1 MKKRKGTFHMS
12 IKFPSDEWIKE
23 LSNRLNTSET
33 YALAAAT
40 WEGDNIFVVTPDADY
55 ASTMYLYI
63 NLQHGKAS
71 DARQLNSLDEQK
83 ALFTT
88 SAPFNTWRRVLEG
101 RLDPIQGMFS
111 GKLKLVG
118 SMSQIQRTPRA
129 TYEMVKVAA
138 QIDTDFG
145 S

>member
-1 MKKRKGTFHMS
+1 MA
-12 IKFPSDEWIKE
+12 IKFPSDAWIKE
-23 LSNRLNTSET
+23 LMARLNASEA
-33 YALAAAT
+33 YARAAAT
-40 WEGDNIFVVTPDADY
+40 WEGDNIFIVLPDADY
-55 ASTMYLYI
+55 PDTMYLYI

-71 DARQLNSLDEQK
+71 DARQLNMLEEQK

-88 SAPFNTWRRVLEG
+88 SAPFGTWRKVLEG

-118 SMSQIQRTPRA
+118 SMAQVQRTPKA

-138 QIDTDFG
+138 QIETNFG

>member
-1 MKKRKGTFHMS
+1 MA

-23 LSNRLNTSET
+23 LCVRLNASES
-33 YALAAAT
+33 YAQYAAT
-40 WEGDNIFVVTPDADY
+40 WEGDCIFVVLPDADY
-55 ASTMYLYI
+55 ADTTYSYI

-71 DARQLNSLDEQK
+71 DAQMLGSPDEKK
-83 ALFTT
+83 ALFTI
-88 SAPFNTWRRVLEG
+88 SGPFNTWRRVLEG

-118 SMSQIQRTPRA
+118 SMAQIQRTPKA
-129 TYEMVKVAA
+129 TNELVKIAG

>member
-1 MKKRKGTFHMS
+1 MIDMT

-23 LSNRLNTSET
+23 LSARLNASET
-33 YALAAAT
+33 YAQAAAT
-40 WEGDNIFVVTPDADY
+40 WEGDNIFVILPDVDY
-55 ASTMYLYI
+55 ADTTYFYI

-71 DARQLNSLDEQK
+71 DARQLGSLDEQK
-83 ALFTT
+83 ALFST
-88 SAPFNTWRRVLEG
+88 SAPFNTWRKVLEG
-101 RLDPIQGMFS
+101 RLDPIQGIFS

-118 SMSQIQRTPRA
+118 SMAQIQRNPKA
-129 TYEMVKVAA
+129 TYELVKVAA

>member
-1 MKKRKGTFHMS
+1 MT

-23 LSNRLNTSET
+23 LSTRLNTSEA

-40 WEGDNIFVVTPDADY
+40 WEGDNIFVVMPDADY
-55 ASTMYLYI
+55 PDTTYLYI

-71 DARQLNSLDEQK
+71 DARQLANLDEQK

-118 SMSQIQRTPRA
+118 SMAQVKRTPKA

-138 QIDTDFG
+138 QIETDFG

>member
-1 MKKRKGTFHMS
+1 MS
-12 IKFPSDEWIKE
+12 IKFPSDEWMKE
-23 LSNRLNTSET
+23 LCTRLNASEE
-33 YALAAAT
+33 YAQAAAN
-40 WEGDNIFVVTPDADY
+40 WEGDNIFVILPDADFTDT
-55 ASTMYLYI
+55 AYLYI

-71 DARQLNSLDEQK
+71 DARLLHNLDEQN

-88 SAPFNTWRRVLEG
+88 SAPFSTWRRVLEG
-101 RLDPIQGMFS
+101 RLDPLQGLFS

-118 SMSQIQRTPRA
+118 SMAQVQRNPKA
-129 TYEMVKVAA
+129 TYVLTKIAA

>member
-1 MKKRKGTFHMS
+1 MA

-23 LSNRLNTSET
+23 LCARLNASES

-40 WEGDNIFVVTPDADY
+40 WEGDNTFIILPDADY
-55 ASTMYLYI
+55 AGTAYLYI
-63 NLQHGKAS
+63 DLQHGKAS
-71 DARQLNSLDEQK
+71 DARALKSLDEQK

-88 SAPFNTWRRVLEG
+88 SAPFNTWRKVLEG

-118 SMSQIQRTPRA
+118 SMAQVQRTPKA

-138 QIDTDFG
+138 TIETDFG
-145 S
+145 C

>member
-1 MKKRKGTFHMS
+1 MA
-12 IKFPSDEWIKE
+12 IIFPSDMWIKE
-23 LSNRLNTSET
+23 LCTRLNASET
-33 YALAAAT
+33 YAQAAAT
-40 WEGDNIFVVTPDADY
+40 WEGDNIFIILPDADY
-55 ASTMYLYI
+55 ADTTYLYI

-71 DARQLNSLDEQK
+71 DARQLNSPDEQK

-101 RLDPIQGMFS
+101 RLDPLQGMFS

-118 SMSQIQRTPRA
+118 SMAQVQRTPKA
-129 TYEMVKVAA
+129 TYEMVKVAT

>member
-1 MKKRKGTFHMS
+1 MS
-12 IKFPSDEWIKE
+12 IKFPSEEWVKE
-23 LSNRLNTSET
+23 LCNRLNASQE
-33 YALAAAT
+33 YAQAAAN
-40 WEGDNIFVVTPDADY
+40 WEGDNIFVVSPDTDY
-55 ASTMYLYI
+55 PHTTYFYI

-71 DARQLNSLDEQK
+71 DPQMLHSPDEKK

-88 SAPFNTWRRVLEG
+88 SAPFGTWRRVIEG
-101 RLDPIQGMFS
+101 RLDPLQGIFS

-118 SMSQIQRTPRA
+118 SLAQVQRYPKA
-129 TYEMVKVAA
+129 TYMLTKIAA

>member
-1 MKKRKGTFHMS
+1 MA

-23 LSNRLNTSET
+23 LSKKLNASAS
-33 YALAAAT
+33 YAQVAAS
-40 WEGDNIFVVTPDADY
+40 WEGDNTFIILPDADY
-55 ASTMYLYI
+55 ADTVYLYI

-71 DARQLNSLDEQK
+71 DARQLSSLEEQK

-101 RLDPIQGMFS
+101 RLDPIQGIFS

-118 SMSQIQRTPRA
+118 SMAQVQRNPKA
-129 TYEMVKVAA
+129 TYELAKIAG
-138 QIDTDFG
+138 QIDSDFG
-145 S
+145 T

>member
-1 MKKRKGTFHMS
+1 MA
-12 IKFPSDEWIKE
+12 IKFPSDMWIKE
-23 LSNRLNTSET
+23 LCTRLNASET
-33 YALAAAT
+33 YAQAAAT
-40 WEGDNIFVVTPDADY
+40 WEGDNIFIILPDADY
-55 ASTMYLYI
+55 ADTTYLYI

-71 DARQLNSLDEQK
+71 DARQLNSPDEQK

-101 RLDPIQGMFS
+101 RLDPLQGMFS

-118 SMSQIQRTPRA
+118 SMAQVQRTPKA
-129 TYEMVKVAA
+129 TYEMVKVAT

>member
-1 MKKRKGTFHMS
+1 MTV
-12 IKFPSDEWIKE
+12 KFPSEEWIKE
-23 LSNRLNTSET
+23 LEVRLNASES
-33 YALAAAT
+33 YAQAAAT
-40 WEGDNIFVVTPDADY
+40 WEGDNIFVILPDADY
-55 ASTMYLYI
+55 PDTAYFYI
-63 NLQHGKAS
+63 NLQHGKAF
-71 DARQLNSLDEQK
+71 DARKLSSLDEQK

-101 RLDPIQGMFS
+101 RLDPIQGIFS

-118 SMSQIQRTPRA
+118 SMAQVQRNPKA
-129 TYEMVKVAA
+129 TYELTKVAA

>member
-1 MKKRKGTFHMS
+1 MS

-23 LSNRLNTSET
+23 LCNRLNASET
-33 YALAAAT
+33 YAQAAAN
-40 WEGDNIFVVTPDADY
+40 WEGDNIFIILPDADY
-55 ASTMYLYI
+55 PDTAYFYI

-71 DARQLNSLDEQK
+71 DARQLSGLEEQK

-88 SAPFNTWRRVLEG
+88 SAPFSTWRRVLEG
-101 RLDPIQGMFS
+101 RLDPLQGIFS

-118 SMSQIQRTPRA
+118 SMAQIQRNPKA
-129 TYEMVKVAA
+129 TYELVKVAG
-138 QIDTDFG
+138 QIDSDFG

>member
-1 MKKRKGTFHMS
+1 MA

-23 LSNRLNTSET
+23 LSIKLNASVS
-33 YALAAAT
+33 YAQVAAT
-40 WEGDNIFVVTPDADY
+40 WEGDNIFIVLPDADY
-55 ASTMYLYI
+55 ADTTYLYI

-71 DARQLNSLDEQK
+71 DARQLKNPDEQK

-101 RLDPIQGMFS
+101 RLDPIQGIFS

-118 SMSQIQRTPRA
+118 SMAQVQRNPKA
-129 TYEMVKVAA
+129 TYELAKIAG
-138 QIDTDFG
+138 QIDSDFG
-145 S
+145 T

>member
-1 MKKRKGTFHMS
+1 MP
-12 IKFPSDEWIKE
+12 IKFATQEWINE
-23 LSNRLNTSET
+23 LCDRLNASEE
-33 YALAAAT
+33 YAQAAAN
-40 WEGDNIFVVTPDADY
+40 WEGDNIFVILPDADY
-55 ASTMYLYI
+55 HEATYFYI

-71 DARQLNSLDEQK
+71 DPRLLKSPDEKK

-88 SAPFNTWRRVLEG
+88 SAPFGTWRKVMEG
-101 RLDPIQGMFS
+101 RLDPLQGIFS

-118 SMSQIQRTPRA
+118 SMAQVQRNPKA
-129 TYEMVKVAA
+129 TYMLTKVAS

>member
-1 MKKRKGTFHMS
+1 MA

-23 LSNRLNTSET
+23 LSAQLNASEA
-33 YALAAAT
+33 YAQAAAT
-40 WEGDNIFVVTPDADY
+40 WEGDNIFIVLPDADH
-55 ASTMYLYI
+55 TDTTYLYI

-71 DARQLNSLDEQK
+71 QARQLGNPTEQK

-88 SAPFNTWRRVLEG
+88 SAPFSTWRKVLEG
-101 RLDPIQGMFS
+101 TLDPLQGIFS

-118 SMSQIQRTPRA
+118 SMAQVQRTPKA

-138 QIDTDFG
+138 KIDTDFG

>member
-1 MKKRKGTFHMS
+1 MA
-12 IKFPSDEWIKE
+12 IKFPSDKWIKE
-23 LSNRLNTSET
+23 LSERLNASEV
-33 YALAAAT
+33 YAQAAAT
-40 WEGDNIFVVTPDADY
+40 WEGDNVFVILPDADY
-55 ASTMYLYI
+55 PDTTYLYI

-71 DARQLNSLDEQK
+71 NARQLSSLDEQK

-118 SMSQIQRTPRA
+118 SMAQVQRTPKA
-129 TYEMVKVAA
+129 TYEMVKVAVE
-138 QIDTDFG
+138 IDTDFG
-145 S
+145 A